1 MAWFDQRFIV
11 VLRPFPC
18 NSTAIRSIDAP
29 SCDSI
34 RFEANDFLLSWK
46 KKTHENGTKQF
57 ESIKKKHSMKRAST
71 RSSPTLISSMRPIGK
86 HFWRSRSDDVITRS
100 THFHP
105 LSTPF
110 PPPFHPLPPPFH
122 PLPATSTVTSTSNNG
137 DASPSRRRRWILKL
151 GFTSWNGSFFFKNR
165 IELEIEN
172 DPATLG
178 PIHFRN
184 PVQISW
190 RRRPSSGVCC
200 ILQWAQ
206 RRSNS
211 QSGTNRIAVDFLS
224 LGFSRT
230 IPLLSRSVTLLPK
243 KKSFHFL
250 SFFLITNEM
259 SRVTSWWADESN
271 GRRQTKQM
279 PINRRERE
287 NGTPLSVEM
296 ERKMVEQK

>member
-110 PPPFHPLPPPFH
+110 PPTSSHFHGNFD
-122 PLPATSTVTSTSNNG
+122 VEQ
-137 DASPSRRRRWILKL
+137 RRRLTESATPL
-151 GFTSWNGSFFFKNR
+151 N
-165 IELEIEN
+165 IETRL
-172 DPATLG
+172 
-178 PIHFRN
+178 
-184 PVQISW
+184 
-190 RRRPSSGVCC
+190 
-200 ILQWAQ
+200 
-206 RRSNS
+206 
-211 QSGTNRIAVDFLS
+211 
-224 LGFSRT
+224 
-230 IPLLSRSVTLLPK
+230 
-243 KKSFHFL
+243 HFL
-250 SFFLITNEM
+250 EWIIFFLKIE
-259 SRVTSWWADESN
+259 
-271 GRRQTKQM
+271 
-279 PINRRERE
+279 
-287 NGTPLSVEM
+287 
-296 ERKMVEQK
+296 